1 MRIEHLE
8 QSQEHTV
15 HKELLELGLEDEK
28 KKAEE
33 GKEDLGINNCEV
45 GGWSESLYLTVFLS
59 CKEKVSLLMCC
70 WP

>member
-28 KKAEE
+28 KKSRRGERRFRN
-33 GKEDLGINNCEV
+33 KQL
-45 GGWSESLYLTVFLS
+45 
-59 CKEKVSLLMCC
+59 
-70 WP
+70 